1 MLMNIGGIY
10 FHPLEI
16 PLLIYL
22 FCAVALQFIYG
33 ETPIRVN
40 KELRVI
46 WLFISLI
53 LYIVAILLST
63 LNAIEISIVYKSALK
78 WVDIAL
84 IGALLFF
91 YISSAKRFIFI
102 YWTLFAATFTLIL
115 WPYLGIIQGKVHLFA
130 YRVFPGI
137 EAAFTIALL
146 LPFMRTNRKWI
157 YFALF
162 LGLISCL
169 FSLSR
174 MAWLALIACLLYY
187 FYSQRSFRGF
197 FKILICVSLIL
208 AIVLFFGS
216 ELLLYRSGELFSSTG
231 GSNSERMALLK
242 VALTAISD
250 HPLIGVGS
258 LNFSRYMVKEG
269 LTEGIISPN
278 LETLGPHNAF
288 LQVASEEGLIGLL
301 FFSLTIYLIVRLL
314 VNAFK
319 SSAINNCYLV
329 GLCGFFIVMFFNLA
343 FGFISAQFRFFL
355 AIMIGLAA
363 ATMRIP
369 LPRQTVTKS
378 LD

>member
-1 MLMNIGGIY
+1 MLINIAGIY
-10 FHPLEI
+10 FHPFEI
-16 PLLIYL
+16 PLIFCL
-22 FCAVALQFIYG
+22 FCAVALQFIYD

-40 KELRVI
+40 KELLVL

-53 LYIVAILLST
+53 LYIVAILFSSF
-63 LNAIEISIVYKSALK
+63 NAIEMSIVYKSALK
-78 WVDIAL
+78 WAEVAL
-84 IGALLFF
+84 IAVLLFF
-91 YISSAKRFIFI
+91 FISNTKRFIII
-102 YWTLFAATFTLIL
+102 YWILFAANFILIL

-130 YRVFPGI
+130 YRIFPGI
-137 EAAFTIALL
+137 EAAFAIALL
-146 LPFMRTNRKWI
+146 LPFIRTNRKWI

-174 MAWLALIACLLYY
+174 MAWLALVACLLYF

-197 FKILICVSLIL
+197 FKILASVGLIL

-216 ELLLYRSGELFSSTG
+216 ELLLYRSGELFSSTS

-278 LETLGPHNAF
+278 LETLGPHNTF

-301 FFSLTIYLIVRLL
+301 FFSLIIYLIVRLL
-314 VNAFK
+314 VKAFK
-319 SSAINNCYLV
+319 SSAINNCYLM
-329 GLCGFFIVMFFNLA
+329 GLCGFFIVMLFNLA

-369 LPRQTVTKS
+369 LPKQTIY
-378 LD
+378 